1 MSDAHVQDGSVEEA
15 FDSRTFRH
23 ALGLFATG
31 VTIITTVAPDGSCVG
46 ITANSFSSVSLEP
59 PLVLFS
65 IARKAYSLAA
75 FEQAGRFVVN
85 VLSAEQAGFSNRFAT
100 ASADKWQGIDGETWD
115 GCPTI
120 PDALARFECR
130 THAMHD
136 GGDHV
141 IMVGRVV
148 RLSQGSGEPL
158 LFYRGLYRHLQPLS
172 VEFASRGEPPVF
184 PPLTGLDP
192 WFSG

>member
-1 MSDAHVQDGSVEEA
+1 MSDAHVQAGSVAET
-15 FDSRTFRH
+15 FDARAFRH

-31 VTIITTVAPDGSCVG
+31 VTIVSTLAPDGSRVG
-46 ITANSFSSVSLEP
+46 ITANSFSSVSLDP

-65 IARKAYSLAA
+65 IARKAYSLSA
-75 FEQAGRFVVN
+75 FEQSGRFVVN
-85 VLSAEQAGFSNRFAT
+85 VLGAEQAGLSNRFAS
-100 ASADKWQGIDGETWD
+100 ASTDKWQGIDDESWD

-120 PDALARFECR
+120 RDALARFECR
-130 THAMHD
+130 TQAMHD

-141 IMVGRVV
+141 IVVGRVV
-148 RLSQGSGEPL
+148 RLAQGVGEPL

-172 VEFASRGEPPVF
+172 VEFAGRGEPPVF